1 MDGTGQVEEDV
12 DVDVQHDSDIA
23 ESDPAAD
30 VGGDPVADVVAR
42 VRADLAERRRRG
54 ELPDLPAGE
63 LERQFDAVV
72 EAADAGLV
80 EEPDTD
86 LGPLRAEAALPTWRP
101 VPMGNPVRRV
111 VVIVSGLLARVTGVF
126 VRRQV
131 GGFTQRTTAAIEELT
146 ARQQRLTHFLARAH
160 LDRIRTLEYRIAQL
174 EEEVLRLRRESAAG
188 EHD

>member
-1 MDGTGQVEEDV
+1 MDV
-12 DVDVQHDSDIA
+12 DTGRG
-23 ESDPAAD
+23 PD
-30 VGGDPVADVVAR
+30 VGAAVEDEPEGLVGDPVADVVAR
-42 VRADLAERRRRG
+42 VRADLAARRRRG
-54 ELPDLPAGE
+54 ELPELPPGE
-63 LERQFDAVV
+63 MERQFDAVV

-101 VPMGNPVRRV
+101 VPLGNPVRRLV
-111 VVIVSGLLARVTGVF
+111 VVLTGLAARVTGVF

-131 GGFTQRTTAAIEELT
+131 SGFTHRTTAAIEELV

-174 EEEVLRLRRESAAG
+174 EEEVLCLRRG
-188 EHD
+188 DDGPDGRD